1 MQTPTGIQ
9 TVKIQVPK
17 GVQDGNNFKID
28 GIIEGASLMVE
39 FRVAKDLK
47 FDRQGDDLICN
58 YSISVLDLIVG
69 NSFEF
74 TTISGKTLEVTIKP
88 KTQPFLQLKMAGQGM
103 PILNTD
109 EYGDQIILLKPY
121 IPDNIDQSIID
132 SINLLKDQK

>member
-1 MQTPTGIQ
+1 
-9 TVKIQVPK
+9 
-17 GVQDGNNFKID
+17 
-28 GIIEGASLMVE
+28 
-39 FRVAKDLK
+39 
-47 FDRQGDDLICN
+47 
-58 YSISVLDLIVG
+58 VLDLIVG

-132 SINLLKDQK
+132 SINLIKDQK